1 MDHLMHTYSRL
12 PISFTHGDGMYLYDT
27 EGNKYLDAFAG
38 IAVCVLGHVH
48 PIVTKA
54 IQDQAAKLIHTSNLY
69 EIENQTLLANKLCK
83 ATGLDQVFFSN
94 SGAEAVECALKLARL
109 NGHNRGIHS
118 PKIVAMKKSF
128 HGRTLATISA
138 GGNHK
143 IQAGFEPLMPG
154 FIHIPFNDI
163 PALQETAKQHGDII
177 AVIVEPIQGEGGI
190 NVPHHDYLAHL
201 REVCDKNHWLLILDE
216 VQTGM
221 GRTGTLFNYQ
231 SKGILPDIL
240 TVAKGLANGVP
251 IGATLAKKECSIF
264 KPGNQGSTFG
274 GNPLACAAGLATLTE
289 IEKLKLWENAKN
301 MGEKLIKGL
310 KAKLK
315 NHPHVIDIRGEGL
328 MIGIELDRPCRGI
341 LPLALE
347 KRLLFNI
354 TSEKVIRLL
363 PPLIINEEQVD
374 LIIKILPELITEF
387 TAESDIPAKAES
399 GH

>member
-1 MDHLMHTYSRL
+1 MHTYSRI
-12 PISFTHGDGMYLYDT
+12 PIEFTHGEGMYLYDT
-27 EGNKYLDAFAG
+27 KGNKYLDAFGG

-48 PIVTKA
+48 PVVTAA
-54 IQDQAAKLIHTSNLY
+54 IQKQAAKLIHTSNLY
-69 EIENQTLLANKLCK
+69 EIENQTLLANKICK

-109 NGHNRGIHS
+109 NAHQKGIEH
-118 PKIVAMKKSF
+118 PKIIAMKKSF

-163 PALQETAKQHGDII
+163 PALQETAKQHGDVA

-190 NVPHHDYLAHL
+190 NVPHQDYLTHV
-201 REVCDKNHWLLILDE
+201 REICDRNAWLLILDE

-231 SKGILPDIL
+231 SKGFLPDIL

-251 IGATLAKKECSIF
+251 IGATIAKKECSIF
-264 KPGNQGSTFG
+264 KPGNHGSTFG

-289 IEKLKLWENAKN
+289 IERLRLWENAEK
-301 MGEKLIKGL
+301 MGDKLIKGL
-310 KAKLK
+310 KTKLK
-315 NHPHVIDIRGEGL
+315 GHPHVVDIRGQGL
-328 MIGIELDRPCRGI
+328 MIGIELDRPCRNI
-341 LPLALE
+341 LNLALRE
-347 KRLLFNI
+347 HLLFNI

-363 PPLIINEEQVD
+363 PALIIEEEQVD
-374 LIIKILPELITEF
+374 FIVKILPELITEF
-387 TAESDIPAKAES
+387 TSESDIPAQLETRI
-399 GH
+399 